1 MPDPSTKK
9 QRTLYIGNMPPGMAS
24 EQMVTGLF
32 TQAVTSCEGFDASLG
47 PPIMGVQL
55 CGGGTYCL
63 VEFRDLQLCETAL
76 QFNGMELAGRQ
87 LKINHPTGHRCPDPP
102 TAPLRAPIALLQ
114 KYRVAVSRTGDL
126 PMPTLLTESDR
137 RADRKQRELF
147 VGNLAMGVV
156 TSQMLEMLFSE
167 PLRTIPG
174 NDANPVP
181 PVVEAKVDN
190 SGKFGFVEFR
200 DEPTCEVALHL
211 FNGMPLCGRPMHVA
225 RPAGAVLVP
234 LCGPPPRSA
243 TPRLICKQ
251 ALRPCADYACAGYMP
266 PEGSQAPAALAA
278 GPAQASTIAKSKVV
292 CLTNLLSE
300 KALNNEEEYNECV
313 EDIRNECEKFGKV
326 EAFVAPREGALA
338 DRPSSDVGKCIIKYR
353 DVSSAERCAPFA
365 LAPACPPGS
374 QCSPRMIHLPRRRG

>member
-1 MPDPSTKK
+1 MGDNAPFTPLFGGGGPTIPTPCAASMPDPSTKK

-225 RPAGAVLVP
+225 RPAG
-234 LCGPPPRSA
+234 
-243 TPRLICKQ
+243 
-251 ALRPCADYACAGYMP
+251 YMP

-353 DVSSAERCAPFA
+353 DVSSAERAIDA
-365 LAPACPPGS
+365 LHNRQFDGQLVQAEF
-374 QCSPRMIHLPRRRG
+374 LPEGAL